1 MDFKLVSVGSLLSS
15 LICKPLCQTSRALE
29 PTSAGSHAKKSWS
42 IGTIYYYIRVCPK
55 MEDTHN
61 VMAYPHVPYPN
72 GFHKHVQTH
81 PYHFVVENS
90 PMPGSSNRSSR
101 QNISPSNRYPSS
113 TCGANALRGFLGRT
127 LGPPRAHCGMVRM
140 GPVVKSPRGFG
151 GTLSSSCTNGVM
163 FFL

>member
-1 MDFKLVSVGSLLSS
+1 
-15 LICKPLCQTSRALE
+15 
-29 PTSAGSHAKKSWS
+29 
-42 IGTIYYYIRVCPK
+42 